1 MKFTVTMECGECGQK
16 FAGQDEHLERAV
28 GNMVKSAY
36 DGDHAH
42 DKMNLELAALAQKAE
57 NVNMVDGVLT
67 SLGLSMGEVTI
78 IDLVDPG
85 EPDAEA

>member
-42 DKMNLELAALAQKAE
+42 DKMNLELAALAEKAKS
-57 NVNMVDGVLT
+57 VNAVDGLL
-67 SLGLSMGEVTI
+67 SAMGLHRGEVTI
-78 IDLVDPG
+78 INLEDPE
-85 EPDAEA
+85 EPGDD

>member
-42 DKMNLELAALAQKAE
+42 DKMNLELAALAEKAKS
-57 NVNMVDGVLT
+57 VNAVDGLL
-67 SLGLSMGEVTI
+67 SAMGLHRGEVTI
-78 IDLVDPG
+78 INLDL
-85 EPDAEA
+85 EQPDDD